1 MFLAC
6 GTVAHAAEQVL
17 SFAQQ
22 QSIPP
27 DARKILDAEPMRS
40 RYAAAATVNP
50 FYVQGDFD
58 GDRRLDTAILVK
70 ERKSGKI
77 GIAVVL
83 ASAAKA
89 HIIGAGRPAGSGG
102 DDFAWLDAWYAYPRR
117 EVGRGAGEASPPT
130 LRGDALWVEKT
141 ESANAIIF
149 WDGTSFRW
157 YQQGD

>member
-1 MFLAC
+1 MVLAL
-6 GTVAHAAEQVL
+6 GTVARAEQAL

-27 DARKILDAEPMRS
+27 EARKVLDAEPMRS
-40 RYAAAATVNP
+40 RYAAVATVNP

-58 GDRRLDTAILVK
+58 GDRRLDTAVLVK
-70 ERKSGKI
+70 ERKDGKI
-77 GIAVVL
+77 GIAIVL

-89 HIIGAGRPAGSGG
+89 HILGAGQPAGNGG
-102 DDFAWLDAWYAYPRR
+102 DDFSWVDAWYAYPRG
-117 EVGRGAGEASPPT
+117 EVARGAGAAAPPT

-141 ESANAIIF
+141 ESASAIIF